1 VLAVGDS
8 TQLEIIFNTRRYSSR
23 ITKTPRIQTNE
34 GSPNRNVRITTQ
46 VVRRPDSTYP
56 VIVKPYKLDIS
67 QFGEKV
73 RDEMKFTISNVS
85 EQDLTL
91 KMIYYQHDLFEI
103 DLPESIA
110 AGKSAEGVLRLKDPA
125 LDMSLEKSF
134 TFELNDDA
142 ASRFT
147 VPIKRTVKSPAALKK
162 PSPKEVSG
170 K

>member
-1 VLAVGDS
+1 MLAVGDS
-8 TQLEIIFNTRRYSSR
+8 TQLEIIFSTKRYSSR

-34 GSPNRNVRITTQ
+34 GAPHKNVRIITE

-56 VIVKPYKLDIS
+56 VIIKPYKLDIS

-73 RDEMKFTISNVS
+73 RDKMKFTVTNVS
-85 EQDLTL
+85 EQDLDL
-91 KMIYYQHDLFEI
+91 KMIYAPNDLVEV
-103 DLPESIA
+103 DLPASVA
-110 AGKSAEGVLRLKDPA
+110 AGKSAEGVLRLKEPA
-125 LDMSLEKSF
+125 LKMSLEKSF
-134 TFELNDDA
+134 TFELNDEA

-162 PSPKEVSG
+162 RGHKEVPG